1 MKRRLPW
8 ILRQISINI
17 TNFGRR
23 GKDMTQFF
31 SIHPDSPQARLIREA
46 VYIIKHGGLIVYPT
60 DSGYALGCQLGDKH
74 ALERIRRI
82 RQLDKHHNLTLVCRD
97 LSTLGTYAKVSNTV
111 FRLLKAFT
119 PGAYT
124 FILPAT
130 SEVPR
135 RMLHPKR
142 RTLGLRVPDN
152 TITLALLEALEAP
165 LMSTTLIL
173 PQADAPLSEP
183 DAIRDLLGKQVDLII
198 DGGNCGHEPT
208 TVVDLT
214 GDYPAIIRRGKGD
227 PSPFE

>member
-1 MKRRLPW
+1 
-8 ILRQISINI
+8 
-17 TNFGRR
+17 
-23 GKDMTQFF
+23 MTQFF
-31 SIHPDSPQARLIREA
+31 SIHPDNPQARLIREA
-46 VYIIKHGGLIVYPT
+46 VYMVKHGGLIVYPT
-60 DSGYALGCQLGDKH
+60 DSGYALGCQLGDKQ
-74 ALERIRRI
+74 ALDRIRRI
-82 RQLDKHHNLTLVCRD
+82 RQLDKNHNLTLVCRD
-97 LSTLGTYAKVSNTV
+97 LADLGTYAQVSNTV

-173 PQADAPLSEP
+173 PAADAPLSEP

-214 GDYPAIIRRGKGD
+214 GEYPQVIRHGKGD
-227 PSPFE
+227 PTPFE